1 MSFPASNLTVN
12 PGFQQRRSPSPVRRS
27 SPSPVR
33 SRVRRENMND
43 PSPSMS
49 ESTFPLIEH
58 LPPQV
63 PPLAG
68 PEIDDIDANG
78 PPVTEPY
85 PGVDDGFFTPPEGA
99 DPNTRVNHPENIPL
113 DPNHT
118 VTISNGGTNI
128 PMSPGNAV
136 PGPFP
141 YAPGYGPYGPAG
153 PRTEFDFGTTGL
165 PGDLDSIPDVNV
177 YQHKKTLAQGMM
189 DLALFSA
196 NANQLRYVLESS
208 VRHPYF
214 YPSVVL
220 ISISLIIQVAIGV
233 GLIWNSRYNVKDN
246 KEICVANKI
255 NNYTIIGIFLV
266 TTINVFISAFGVAS
280 SPVAVVAAPVV
291 AP

>member
-1 MSFPASNLTVN
+1 MSVPSSNLTVN
-12 PGFQQRRSPSPVRRS
+12 PGFQQRRSPSPVRIRN

-33 SRVRRENMND
+33 NRVRRQND
-43 PSPSMS
+43 QAAMS
-49 ESTFPLIEH
+49 ESTAPLIEM

-68 PEIDDIDANG
+68 PEIDDIDANA
-78 PPVTEPY
+78 PPLTEPY
-85 PGVDDGFFTPPEGA
+85 PGVDDGFFTPPEGTN
-99 DPNTRVNHPENIPL
+99 PNRIPL

-118 VTISNGGTNI
+118 VNIGNGGVNI
-128 PMSPGNAV
+128 PMSPGNTI

-153 PRTEFDFGTTGL
+153 PRTEFDFATTAI
-165 PGDLDSIPDVNV
+165 PGDLESIPDVNV

-208 VRHPYF
+208 ERHPYF

-220 ISISLIIQVAIGV
+220 ISISLVIQVAIGV

-280 SPVAVVAAPVV
+280 APVTIVAAAPVV
-291 AP
+291 TP